1 MSYLNTSGGESYAG
15 PYFCALF
22 LLKGRILV
30 LNFLIHTIESMIA
43 RVDPEHIAPQMV
55 GPKLLKAL
63 HNLAHFDLESEA
75 GAMSPLLLKAI
86 RQSDTEVIEF
96 SSSGVVKYPSA

>member
-1 MSYLNTSGGESYAG
+1 
-15 PYFCALF
+15 
-22 LLKGRILV
+22 
-30 LNFLIHTIESMIA
+30 MIA

-63 HNLAHFDLESEA
+63 HNLAYFDLESEA

-96 SSSGVVKYPSA
+96 FLERSGQVPKCLNLCASLIDETDLDIQSIRQQIAALL

>member
-1 MSYLNTSGGESYAG
+1 
-15 PYFCALF
+15 
-22 LLKGRILV
+22 
-30 LNFLIHTIESMIA
+30 MIA

-55 GPKLLKAL
+55 GPRLLEAL

-96 SSSGVVKYPSA
+96 FLERSSQLPKCLNLCTSLIDEPDLDIQSIRQQVAVLL